1 MRALVCRRYGT
12 PEDLELAELP
22 DPAPGPGEVLVEVSA
37 AAANF
42 ADALVIGDAYQV
54 SLELPFVPGSELA
67 GEVLAVGA
75 EVTGLK
81 AGDLVFGTA
90 FHGAF
95 AERAVLPAGQVTKM
109 PDGADFGEAAAFGV
123 AYRTA
128 YHALRS
134 VAEVTAGDWVVVLG
148 AAGGVGLAA
157 VDIARELGARVVA
170 AASGQEKLEL
180 CRQRGA
186 THVID
191 YTTEDLKTRIR
202 DLTEGGAH
210 AVIDPV
216 GGAASEQAL
225 RSLRPGGTF
234 VTLGYAS
241 GTIPKIPLNLVL
253 LKDIT
258 VKGMEIRT
266 FGQHHPELEQRDSE
280 ELLALFAAGRLRPH
294 IGARFP
300 LAEAAAALRHVA
312 DRRALGKV
320 VIDIRLPP
328 PRWQP
333 GSSNALLNQREP
345 SSGATNDLALRT
357 LLSRNCPGVYPVNVA
372 EEKRSASKRQ
382 PGQSGHGVD
391 KGESP
396 QPAAG
401 GIFDGGLAT
410 YRTVTE
416 DDYHALLTSGLVV
429 LDTNALLNLYRY
441 VAKTRE
447 DLIAVLTS
455 LEGRLWIPHHVML
468 EFLRAA
474 CR

>member
-22 DPAPGPGEVLVEVSA
+22 DPAPGPGEALIEVHA

-42 ADALVIGDAYQV
+42 ADALLIANAYQV

-95 AERAVLPAGQVTKM
+95 AERAVLPAEQVTKM
-109 PDGADFGEAAAFGV
+109 PDGADFGEAAAFDV

-128 YHALRS
+128 YYALRS
-134 VAEVTAGDWVVVLG
+134 VAEVSAGDWVVVLG

-157 VDIARELGARVVA
+157 VDVARELGAHVVA
-170 AASGQEKLEL
+170 AASGQDKLEL

-191 YTTEDLKTRIR
+191 YTTEDLKTRTR
-202 DLTEGGAH
+202 ELTEGGAH

-253 LKDIT
+253 LKDVT

-266 FGQHHPELEQRDSE
+266 FGQHHPDLERRDSE
-280 ELLALFAAGRLRPH
+280 ELIAHFGAGRLHPH

-300 LAEAAAALRHVA
+300 LQDAAAALRYVA

-320 VIDIRLPP
+320 VIDIR
-328 PRWQP
+328 
-333 GSSNALLNQREP
+333 
-345 SSGATNDLALRT
+345 
-357 LLSRNCPGVYPVNVA
+357 
-372 EEKRSASKRQ
+372 
-382 PGQSGHGVD
+382 
-391 KGESP
+391 
-396 QPAAG
+396 
-401 GIFDGGLAT
+401 
-410 YRTVTE
+410 
-416 DDYHALLTSGLVV
+416 
-429 LDTNALLNLYRY
+429 
-441 VAKTRE
+441 
-447 DLIAVLTS
+447 
-455 LEGRLWIPHHVML
+455 
-468 EFLRAA
+468 
-474 CR
+474 

>member
-1 MRALVCRRYGT
+1 MRALVCRRYGP

-22 DPAPGPGEVLVEVSA
+22 DPVPGPGEVLIEVRA

-42 ADALVIGDAYQV
+42 ADALLIANAYQV

-67 GEVLAVGA
+67 GEVRAVGA
-75 EVTGLK
+75 GVPGLAPDLK
-81 AGDLVFGTA
+81 EGDRVFGTA

-95 AERAVLPAGQVTKM
+95 AERAVLPAGQVTRM
-109 PDGADFGEAAAFGV
+109 PDGAGFGEAAAFDV

-134 VAEVTAGDWVVVLG
+134 VAEVSAGDWVVVLG

-157 VDIARELGARVVA
+157 VDVARELGARVVA

-202 DLTEGGAH
+202 ELTEGGAH

-266 FGQHHPELEQRDSE
+266 FGQHYPELEHRDRE
-280 ELLALFAAGRLRPH
+280 ELLALFAEGRLRPY

-300 LAEAAAALRHVA
+300 LADAAAALRYVA

-320 VIDIRLPP
+320 VIDI
-328 PRWQP
+328 
-333 GSSNALLNQREP
+333 G
-345 SSGATNDLALRT
+345 
-357 LLSRNCPGVYPVNVA
+357 
-372 EEKRSASKRQ
+372 
-382 PGQSGHGVD
+382 
-391 KGESP
+391 
-396 QPAAG
+396 
-401 GIFDGGLAT
+401 
-410 YRTVTE
+410 
-416 DDYHALLTSGLVV
+416 
-429 LDTNALLNLYRY
+429 
-441 VAKTRE
+441 
-447 DLIAVLTS
+447 
-455 LEGRLWIPHHVML
+455 
-468 EFLRAA
+468 
-474 CR
+474 

>member
-1 MRALVCRRYGT
+1 VRALVCRWYGT

-22 DPAPGPGEVLVEVSA
+22 DPAPGTGEVLIKVRA

-42 ADALVIGDAYQV
+42 ADALLIANAYQV

-67 GEVLAVGA
+67 GEVLAAGA
-75 EVTGLK
+75 GVTDLK

-90 FHGAF
+90 FNGAF
-95 AERAVLPAGQVTKM
+95 AERAVLPADQVTKM
-109 PDGADFGEAAAFGV
+109 PGDADFGEAAAFGV
-123 AYRTA
+123 AYRTS

-134 VAEVTAGDWVVVLG
+134 VAEVKAGDWVVVLG

-170 AASGQEKLEL
+170 AASGQAKLDL

-191 YTTEDLKTRIR
+191 YTAEDLKTRIR
-202 DLTEGGAH
+202 ELTVDGAH

-216 GGAASEQAL
+216 GGTASEQAL

-253 LKDIT
+253 LKDVT

-266 FGQHHPELEQRDSE
+266 FGQHQPELARRDMV

-294 IGARFP
+294 IGARFS
-300 LAEAAAALRHVA
+300 LSDAAAALRYVA

-320 VIDIRLPP
+320 VI
-328 PRWQP
+328 
-333 GSSNALLNQREP
+333 E
-345 SSGATNDLALRT
+345 
-357 LLSRNCPGVYPVNVA
+357 V
-372 EEKRSASKRQ
+372 
-382 PGQSGHGVD
+382 
-391 KGESP
+391 
-396 QPAAG
+396 
-401 GIFDGGLAT
+401 
-410 YRTVTE
+410 
-416 DDYHALLTSGLVV
+416 
-429 LDTNALLNLYRY
+429 
-441 VAKTRE
+441 
-447 DLIAVLTS
+447 
-455 LEGRLWIPHHVML
+455 
-468 EFLRAA
+468 
-474 CR
+474 

>member
-22 DPAPGPGEVLVEVSA
+22 DPAPGPGEVLIEVHA

-42 ADALVIGDAYQV
+42 ADVLLIANAYQV

-67 GEVLAVGA
+67 GQVLAVGA
-75 EVTGLK
+75 GVPGLVPDLK
-81 AGDLVFGTA
+81 EGDRVFGTA

-95 AERAVLPAGQVTKM
+95 AERAVLPAEQVTRM
-109 PDGADFGEAAAFGV
+109 PDGSDFAEAAAFDV

-170 AASGQEKLEL
+170 AASGQQKLEL

-202 DLTEGGAH
+202 ELTQGGAQ

-216 GGAASEQAL
+216 GGTASEQAL
-225 RSLRPGGTF
+225 RSLLPGGTF

-253 LKDIT
+253 LKDVA

-266 FGQHHPELEQRDSE
+266 FGQHHPEEEQRDQE

-300 LAEAAAALRHVA
+300 LADAAAALRYVA

-320 VIDIRLPP
+320 VIDI
-328 PRWQP
+328 
-333 GSSNALLNQREP
+333 A
-345 SSGATNDLALRT
+345 
-357 LLSRNCPGVYPVNVA
+357 
-372 EEKRSASKRQ
+372 
-382 PGQSGHGVD
+382 
-391 KGESP
+391 
-396 QPAAG
+396 
-401 GIFDGGLAT
+401 
-410 YRTVTE
+410 
-416 DDYHALLTSGLVV
+416 
-429 LDTNALLNLYRY
+429 
-441 VAKTRE
+441 
-447 DLIAVLTS
+447 
-455 LEGRLWIPHHVML
+455 
-468 EFLRAA
+468 
-474 CR
+474 

>member
-1 MRALVCRRYGT
+1 MRALVCRRYGP
-12 PEDLELAELP
+12 PEDLELADLP
-22 DPAPGPGEVLVEVSA
+22 DPVPGPGDVLIDVRA

-42 ADALVIGDAYQV
+42 ADALLIANAYQV
-54 SLELPFVPGSELA
+54 SLEPPFVPGSELA
-67 GEVLAVGA
+67 GVVLAVGA
-75 EVTGLK
+75 EVTALK
-81 AGDLVFGTA
+81 AGDPVFGTA

-95 AERAVLPAGQVTKM
+95 AERAILPAGQVTKM

-134 VAEVTAGDWVVVLG
+134 VAEVSAGDWVVVLG

-157 VDIARELGARVVA
+157 VDVARELGARVVA

-180 CRQRGA
+180 CRRRGA

-202 DLTEGGAH
+202 ELAEGGAH

-241 GTIPKIPLNLVL
+241 GTIPEIPLNLVL

-266 FGQHHPELEQRDSE
+266 FGQRHPALENRDTG

-300 LAEAAAALRHVA
+300 LADAAAALRHVA

-320 VIDIRLPP
+320 VIDICGSRRELCP
-328 PRWQP
+328 PR
-333 GSSNALLNQREP
+333 SMIR
-345 SSGATNDLALRT
+345 
-357 LLSRNCPGVYPVNVA
+357 V
-372 EEKRSASKRQ
+372 
-382 PGQSGHGVD
+382 
-391 KGESP
+391 
-396 QPAAG
+396 
-401 GIFDGGLAT
+401 
-410 YRTVTE
+410 
-416 DDYHALLTSGLVV
+416 
-429 LDTNALLNLYRY
+429 
-441 VAKTRE
+441 
-447 DLIAVLTS
+447 
-455 LEGRLWIPHHVML
+455 
-468 EFLRAA
+468 
-474 CR
+474 

>member
-1 MRALVCRRYGT
+1 MRALVCRRYGP

-22 DPAPGPGEVLVEVSA
+22 DPVPGPGDVLLEVHA

-42 ADALVIGDAYQV
+42 ADALVIANAYQV
-54 SLELPFVPGSELA
+54 SVEPPFVPGSELA
-67 GEVLAVGA
+67 GEVLVVGA
-75 EVTGLK
+75 DVTGLTT
-81 AGDLVFGTA
+81 GDLVFGTA

-95 AERAVLPAGQVTKM
+95 AERAVLSASQATKM

-134 VAEVTAGDWVVVLG
+134 VAEVTPGDWVVVLG

-157 VDIARELGARVVA
+157 VDVARELGARVVA
-170 AASGQEKLEL
+170 AASGQDKLEL

-191 YTTEDLKTRIR
+191 YTTEDLKTRVR
-202 DLTEGGAH
+202 ELTEGGAH

-225 RSLRPGGTF
+225 RSLRPGGMF

-280 ELLALFAAGRLRPH
+280 ELLALFAEGRLRPH

-300 LAEAAAALRHVA
+300 LQDAAAALRYVA

-320 VIDIRLPP
+320 VIDIR
-328 PRWQP
+328 
-333 GSSNALLNQREP
+333 
-345 SSGATNDLALRT
+345 
-357 LLSRNCPGVYPVNVA
+357 
-372 EEKRSASKRQ
+372 
-382 PGQSGHGVD
+382 
-391 KGESP
+391 
-396 QPAAG
+396 
-401 GIFDGGLAT
+401 
-410 YRTVTE
+410 
-416 DDYHALLTSGLVV
+416 
-429 LDTNALLNLYRY
+429 
-441 VAKTRE
+441 
-447 DLIAVLTS
+447 
-455 LEGRLWIPHHVML
+455 
-468 EFLRAA
+468 
-474 CR
+474 

>member
-1 MRALVCRRYGT
+1 VRALVCRRYGT

-22 DPAPGPGEVLVEVSA
+22 DPAPGPGEILVGVRA

-42 ADALVIGDAYQV
+42 ADALVIANAYQV
-54 SLELPFVPGSELA
+54 SIELPFVPGSELA

-75 EVTGLK
+75 EVSGLQ
-81 AGDLVFGTA
+81 AADLVFGTA

-109 PDGADFGEAAAFGV
+109 PPGADFGEAAAFGV

-134 VAEVTAGDWVVVLG
+134 VAEVKAGDWVVVLG

-170 AASGQEKLEL
+170 AASGPEKLAL
-180 CRQRGA
+180 CAERGA
-186 THVID
+186 VHVID

-202 DLTEGGAH
+202 ELTEGGAH

-216 GGAASEQAL
+216 GGPAAEQAL
-225 RSLRPGGTF
+225 RSVRYGGTF

-253 LKDIT
+253 LKGVT

-266 FGQHHPELEQRDSE
+266 FGQHQPELERRDRE

-300 LAEAAAALRHVA
+300 LGDAAAALRYVA

-320 VIDIRLPP
+320 VIDVALPHTAAAHAARLLEAVGPRQSANNASAFPAAAPAAHGQGRPTPP
-328 PRWQP
+328 HWIYRSRIDTHACTSQISPGDGRCPAVRPRRNTSRPAAFLSSRARAPRP
-333 GSSNALLNQREP
+333 GSESGCSASSARKSRRPIRCAATTLHLPADEGQTRSIHAN
-345 SSGATNDLALRT
+345 SGARPL
-357 LLSRNCPGVYPVNVA
+357 
-372 EEKRSASKRQ
+372 
-382 PGQSGHGVD
+382 
-391 KGESP
+391 
-396 QPAAG
+396 
-401 GIFDGGLAT
+401 
-410 YRTVTE
+410 
-416 DDYHALLTSGLVV
+416 
-429 LDTNALLNLYRY
+429 
-441 VAKTRE
+441 
-447 DLIAVLTS
+447 
-455 LEGRLWIPHHVML
+455 
-468 EFLRAA
+468 
-474 CR
+474 